1 MKFASRATRITGI
14 DIGSSAVRIAVGQM
28 VQQGN
33 GELLQILGCAEVPAE
48 GIHKGIITS
57 IDDAV
62 SSVSACIERVER
74 LAGGQIEHA
83 VIGLSGSHILSQ
95 QSKGVVAVAK
105 PDGEITEDDV
115 SRAVEAAR
123 TVATPVNYEILH
135 VIPKT
140 FTVDGQTG
148 IKDPTGM
155 TGVRLEVDAQIIQ
168 GVSSQIKNIN
178 RVVYRTGLEID
189 RQVLT
194 ILAGADIVTTPR
206 QKELGVV
213 VVNIGSST
221 TSLAIFEEGNVLHTA
236 VLAIGSEHITSDIAI
251 GLRTSIDVA
260 ERVKI
265 EYGTALPKAVGRK
278 EEIFLAELGAT
289 EQEVVDRKYVAE
301 IIEARVEEI
310 FRKVDKELRAIERSG
325 LLPAGVLFTGG
336 GARLDG
342 LVELAKKELRLPAA
356 LGYPI
361 DITSLS
367 DRVNDLSFASA
378 IGLVAWG
385 VRGDIPY
392 VGGGKRS
399 GGGGHGDSFVS
410 TIGSSFKDVAVV
422 FKQVREWVR
431 SIMP

>member
-1 MKFASRATRITGI
+1 MKFASRQQLITGI

-28 VQQGN
+28 VAQGN

-48 GIHKGIITS
+48 GIHKGIITG

-74 LAGGQIEHA
+74 LAGAQIEHA
-83 VIGLSGSHILSQ
+83 VVGISGSHILSQ

-105 PDGEITEDDV
+105 PDGEITQEDV
-115 SRAVEAAR
+115 ARVVEAAR

-189 RQVLT
+189 EQVLT
-194 ILAGADIVTTPR
+194 ILACADIVTTSR
-206 QKELGVV
+206 QKELGVA

-221 TSLAIFEEGNVLHTA
+221 TSVAIFEEGDVLHTA
-236 VLAIGSEHITSDIAI
+236 VLPIGSEHITSDLAI

-265 EYGTALPKAVGRK
+265 EYGTALPKSVARK

-310 FRKVDKELRAIERSG
+310 FRKVDKELRAVERSG
-325 LLPAGVLFTGG
+325 LLPAGILFTGG

-367 DRVNDLSFASA
+367 DKVNDLSCTCA

-385 VRGDIPY
+385 ARGDIPF
-392 VGGGKRS
+392 VGGGKRAGRDS
-399 GGGGHGDSFVS
+399 IVTTVGH
-410 TIGSSFKDVAVV
+410 SFKDVKLVA
-422 FKQVREWVR
+422 KQVREWVR

>member
-1 MKFASRATRITGI
+1 MKFSSRATLITGI
-14 DIGSSAVRIAVGQM
+14 DVGSSAVRIAVGQI
-28 VQQGN
+28 VTQGN
-33 GELLQILGCAEVPAE
+33 TQLLQILGCAEVPAE

-62 SSVSACIERVER
+62 SSVSACLERVER
-74 LAGGQIEHA
+74 LAGAQITHA
-83 VIGLSGSHILSQ
+83 VVGISGSHILSQ

-115 SRAVEAAR
+115 ARAIEAAR

-140 FTVDGQTG
+140 FTVDGQSG

-168 GVSSQIKNIN
+168 GVSSQMKNIS
-178 RVVYRTGLEID
+178 RVVYRAGLNVD
-189 RQVLT
+189 SMVLT
-194 ILAGADIVTTPR
+194 ILASADIVTTER
-206 QKELGVV
+206 QKELGVA
-213 VVNIGSST
+213 VVNIGAST
-221 TSLAIFEEGNVLHTA
+221 TSIAIFEEGDVLHTA
-236 VLAIGSEHITSDIAI
+236 ILPIGSEHITSDIAI

-260 ERVKI
+260 ERVKV
-265 EYGTALPKAVGRK
+265 EFGTALPKSVGRK

-310 FRKVDKELRAIERSG
+310 FRKIDKELRTIERSG

-367 DRVNDLSFASA
+367 EKVNDLSFTSA

-385 VRGDIPY
+385 ADSDAPTATRGRM
-392 VGGGKRS
+392 GGSIFEK
-399 GGGGHGDSFVS
+399 V
-410 TIGSSFKDVAVV
+410 GSSIKDSKSIFK
-422 FKQVREWVR
+422 
-431 SIMP
+431 SIRDGIRTLLP

>member
-1 MKFASRATRITGI
+1 MKFPSRTTLITGI
-14 DIGSSAVRIAVGQM
+14 DVGSSAVRIAVGQ
-28 VQQGN
+28 VVTQGN
-33 GELLQILGCAEVPAE
+33 GQLLQILGCAEVPAE

-62 SSVSACIERVER
+62 SSVSACLERAER
-74 LAGGQIEHA
+74 LAGAQLGHA
-83 VIGLSGSHILSQ
+83 VVGISGSHILSQ

-115 SRAVEAAR
+115 ARAIEAAR

-140 FTVDGQTG
+140 FTVDGQSG

-168 GVSSQIKNIN
+168 GVSSQIKNIS
-178 RVVYRTGLEID
+178 RVVYRAGLSVD
-189 RQVLT
+189 SMVLT
-194 ILAGADIVTTPR
+194 ILASADIVTTER
-206 QKELGVV
+206 QKELGVA
-213 VVNIGSST
+213 VVNIGAST
-221 TSLAIFEEGNVLHTA
+221 TSIAIFEDGDVLHTA
-236 VLAIGSEHITSDIAI
+236 ILPIGSEHITSDIAI

-260 ERVKI
+260 ERVKV
-265 EYGTALPKAVGRK
+265 EYGTALPKSVGRK
-278 EEIFLAELGAT
+278 EEIFLAELGAA

-310 FRKVDKELRAIERSG
+310 FRKIDKELRAIERSG

-367 DRVNDLSFASA
+367 EKVNDLSFASA

-385 VRGDIPY
+385 AESDQPVTVQRRN
-392 VGGGKRS
+392 GGSLFGRAK
-399 GGGGHGDSFVS
+399 DSL
-410 TIGSSFKDVAVV
+410 KDSKTL
-422 FKQVREWVR
+422 FKQIRDGIR
-431 SIMP
+431 TLLP

>member
-1 MKFASRATRITGI
+1 MKFSSRATLITGI
-14 DIGSSAVRIAVGQM
+14 DVGSSAVRIAVGQI
-28 VQQGN
+28 VTQGN
-33 GELLQILGCAEVPAE
+33 TQLLQILGCAEVPAE

-62 SSVSACIERVER
+62 SSVSACLERVER
-74 LAGGQIEHA
+74 LAGAQITHA
-83 VIGLSGSHILSQ
+83 VVGISGSHILSQ

-115 SRAVEAAR
+115 ARAIEAAR

-140 FTVDGQTG
+140 FTVDGQSG

-168 GVSSQIKNIN
+168 GVSSQMKNIS
-178 RVVYRTGLEID
+178 RVVYRAGLNVD
-189 RQVLT
+189 SMVLT
-194 ILAGADIVTTPR
+194 ILASADIVTTER
-206 QKELGVV
+206 QKELGVA
-213 VVNIGSST
+213 VVNIGAST
-221 TSLAIFEEGNVLHTA
+221 TSIAIFEEGDVLHTA
-236 VLAIGSEHITSDIAI
+236 ILPIGSEHITSDIAI

-260 ERVKI
+260 ERVKV
-265 EYGTALPKAVGRK
+265 EFGTALPKSVGRK
-278 EEIFLAELGAT
+278 EEIFLAELGAV

-310 FRKVDKELRAIERSG
+310 FRKIDKELRAIERSG

-361 DITSLS
+361 DITSMS
-367 DRVNDLSFASA
+367 EKVNDLSFTSA

-385 VRGDIPY
+385 ADSDAPVATRGRM
-392 VGGGKRS
+392 GGSIFEK
-399 GGGGHGDSFVS
+399 V
-410 TIGSSFKDVAVV
+410 GSSIKDSKSV
-422 FKQVREWVR
+422 FK
-431 SIMP
+431 SIRDGIRTLLP

>member
-1 MKFASRATRITGI
+1 MKFNARPTLITGI
-14 DIGSSAVRIAVGQM
+14 DVGSSAVRIAVGQI

-33 GELLQILGCAEVPAE
+33 GQLLQILGCAEVPAE

-62 SSVSACIERVER
+62 SSVTACLERVER
-74 LAGGQIEHA
+74 LAGAEIGRA
-83 VIGLSGSHILSQ
+83 VVGISGSHILSQ
-95 QSKGVVAVAK
+95 QSKGVVAIAK
-105 PDGEITEDDV
+105 SDGEITEDDV
-115 SRAVEAAR
+115 ARAIEAAR

-140 FTVDGQTG
+140 FTVDGQGG

-168 GVSSQIKNIN
+168 GVSSQIKNMS

-189 RQVLT
+189 AMVLT
-194 ILAGADIVTTPR
+194 ILASADIVTTDR
-206 QKELGVV
+206 QKELGVA
-213 VVNIGSST
+213 VVNIGAAT
-221 TSLAIFEEGNVLHTA
+221 TSIAVFEEGDVLHTA
-236 VLAIGSEHITSDIAI
+236 ILPIGSEHITSDIAI

-260 ERVKI
+260 ERVKV
-265 EYGTALPKAVGRK
+265 EYGTALPKMVGKK
-278 EEIFLAELGAT
+278 EEIFLAELGAA

-310 FRKVDKELRAIERSG
+310 FRKIDKELRAIERSG
-325 LLPAGVLFTGG
+325 LLPAGILFTGG

-356 LGYPI
+356 LGYPM

-367 DRVNDLSFASA
+367 EKVNDLAFTS
-378 IGLVAWG
+378 
-385 VRGDIPY
+385 
-392 VGGGKRS
+392 
-399 GGGGHGDSFVS
+399 
-410 TIGSSFKDVAVV
+410 
-422 FKQVREWVR
+422 
-431 SIMP
+431 

>member
-1 MKFASRATRITGI
+1 MKFSKQTTLITGI
-14 DIGSSAVRIAVGQM
+14 DVGSSAVRIAVGQI
-28 VQQGN
+28 VSQGN

-62 SSVSACIERVER
+62 SSVSACLERVER
-74 LAGGQIEHA
+74 LAGAQIGHA
-83 VIGLSGSHILSQ
+83 VVGISGSHILSQ

-115 SRAVEAAR
+115 ARAIEAAR

-140 FTVDGQTG
+140 FTVDGQSG

-155 TGVRLEVDAQIIQ
+155 TGVRLEVDAQIVQ
-168 GVSSQIKNIN
+168 GVSSQIKNIS
-178 RVVYRTGLEID
+178 RVVYRAGLEID
-189 RQVLT
+189 QLVLT
-194 ILAGADIVTTPR
+194 ILAGADVVTTER
-206 QKELGVV
+206 QKELGVA
-213 VVNIGSST
+213 VVNIGAST
-221 TSLAIFEEGNVLHTA
+221 TSIAIFEEGDVLHTA
-236 VLAIGSEHITSDIAI
+236 ILPIGSEHITSDIAI

-260 ERVKI
+260 ERVKV

-278 EEIFLAELGAT
+278 EEIFLAELGAA

-310 FRKVDKELRAIERSG
+310 FRKIDKELRAVERSG
-325 LLPAGVLFTGG
+325 LLPAGILFTGG

-367 DRVNDLSFASA
+367 EKVNDLSFASA

-385 VRGDIPY
+385 ADGDQPHAVSGRGGR
-392 VGGGKRS
+392 GGS
-399 GGGGHGDSFVS
+399 MLS
-410 TIGSSFKDVAVV
+410 TMGASFKDAKSVS
-422 FKQVREWVR
+422 KQMREWIR
-431 SIMP
+431 SLLP

>member
-1 MKFASRATRITGI
+1 MKFASRTPLITGI

-28 VQQGN
+28 VSQGN

-62 SSVSACIERVER
+62 SSVSACLERVER
-74 LAGGQIEHA
+74 LAGAQIGHA
-83 VIGLSGSHILSQ
+83 VVGISGSHILSQ

-115 SRAVEAAR
+115 ARAIEAAR

-140 FTVDGQTG
+140 FTVDGQSG
-148 IKDPTGM
+148 IKDPAGM

-168 GVSSQIKNIN
+168 GVSSQIKNIS

-189 RQVLT
+189 QLVLT
-194 ILAGADIVTTPR
+194 ILAGADVVTTER
-206 QKELGVV
+206 QKELGVA

-221 TSLAIFEEGNVLHTA
+221 TSIAVFEEGDVLHTA
-236 VLAIGSEHITSDIAI
+236 VLPIGSEHITSDIAI

-260 ERVKI
+260 ERVKV

-278 EEIFLAELGAT
+278 EEIFLAELGAA

-310 FRKVDKELRAIERSG
+310 FRKIDKELRAIERSG
-325 LLPAGVLFTGG
+325 LLPAGILFTGG
-336 GARLDG
+336 GSRLDG

-367 DRVNDLSFASA
+367 DKVNDLSFTSA
-378 IGLVAWG
+378 IGLVSWG
-385 VRGDIPY
+385 ADGEAPY
-392 VGGGKRS
+392 ISGKRS
-399 GGGGHGDSFVS
+399 GSGGSLIS
-410 TIGSSFKDVAVV
+410 TMGSSFKDAKSMS
-422 FKQVREWVR
+422 KQVREWIR
-431 SIMP
+431 SLLP

>member
-1 MKFASRATRITGI
+1 MKFSSRATLITGI
-14 DIGSSAVRIAVGQM
+14 DVGSSAVRIAVGQ
-28 VQQGN
+28 VVTQGN
-33 GELLQILGCAEVPAE
+33 GQLLQILGCAEVPAE

-62 SSVSACIERVER
+62 SSVSACLERSER
-74 LAGGQIEHA
+74 LAGAQLGHA
-83 VIGLSGSHILSQ
+83 VVGISGSHILSQ

-115 SRAVEAAR
+115 ARAIEAAR

-140 FTVDGQTG
+140 FTVDGQSG

-168 GVSSQIKNIN
+168 GVSSQIKNIS
-178 RVVYRTGLEID
+178 RVVYRAGLSVD
-189 RQVLT
+189 SMVLT
-194 ILAGADIVTTPR
+194 ILASADIVTTDR
-206 QKELGVV
+206 QKELGVA
-213 VVNIGSST
+213 VVNIGAST
-221 TSLAIFEEGNVLHTA
+221 TSIAIFEDGDVLHTA
-236 VLAIGSEHITSDIAI
+236 ILPIGSEHITSDIAI

-260 ERVKI
+260 ERVKV
-265 EYGTALPKAVGRK
+265 EYGTALPKSVGRK
-278 EEIFLAELGAT
+278 EEIFLAELGAA

-310 FRKVDKELRAIERSG
+310 FRKIDKELRAIERSG

-367 DRVNDLSFASA
+367 EKVNDLSFASA

-385 VRGDIPY
+385 AESDQPMVTQRRG
-392 VGGGKRS
+392 S
-399 GGGGHGDSFVS
+399 GGTLFGRAKDSL
-410 TIGSSFKDVAVV
+410 KDSKTL
-422 FKQVREWVR
+422 FKQIRDGIR
-431 SIMP
+431 TLLP

>member
-1 MKFASRATRITGI
+1 MKFSSRTPLITGI
-14 DIGSSAVRIAVGQM
+14 DIGSSAVRIAVGQIIN
-28 VQQGN
+28 QGS

-62 SSVSACIERVER
+62 SSVAACLERAER
-74 LAGGQIEHA
+74 LAGAQVSHA
-83 VIGLSGSHILSQ
+83 IVGISGSHILSQ

-105 PDGEITEDDV
+105 PDGEITEEDV
-115 SRAVEAAR
+115 VRAVEAAR

-140 FTVDGQTG
+140 FTVDGQSG

-168 GVSSQIKNIN
+168 GVSSQIKNIS

-189 RQVLT
+189 SLVLS
-194 ILAGADIVTTPR
+194 ILAAADVVTTQR
-206 QKELGVV
+206 QKELGVA
-213 VVNIGSST
+213 VVNIGAST
-221 TSLAIFEEGNVLHTA
+221 TSIAIYEEGDVLHTA
-236 VLAIGSEHITSDIAI
+236 ILPIGSEHITSDIAI

-260 ERVKI
+260 ERVKTQF
-265 EYGTALPKAVGRK
+265 GTVLPKAVGRK

-301 IIEARVEEI
+301 IIEARAEEI
-310 FRKVDKELRAIERSG
+310 FRKIDKEFRAVERSG
-325 LLPAGVLFTGG
+325 LLPAGVLFTGSG
-336 GARLDG
+336 SRIDG
-342 LVELAKKELRLPAA
+342 LVELAKKELRLPAG

-367 DRVNDLSFASA
+367 EKVNDLAFASA

-385 VRGDIPY
+385 AEHGAVQSVRGA
-392 VGGGKRS
+392 KLS
-399 GGGGHGDSFVS
+399 SLGH
-410 TIGSSFKDVAVV
+410 SFKDIKSASH
-422 FKQVREWVR
+422 QVREWIR
-431 SIMP
+431 SLLP

>member
-1 MKFASRATRITGI
+1 MKFSSRATLITGI
-14 DIGSSAVRIAVGQM
+14 DVGSSAVRIAVGQI
-28 VQQGN
+28 VTQGN
-33 GELLQILGCAEVPAE
+33 GKLLQIIGCAEVPAE

-62 SSVSACIERVER
+62 SSVSACLERIER
-74 LAGGQIEHA
+74 LAGAQVGHA
-83 VIGLSGSHILSQ
+83 VVGISGSHILSQ

-115 SRAVEAAR
+115 ARAIEAAR

-140 FTVDGQTG
+140 FTVDGQSG

-168 GVSSQIKNIN
+168 GVSSQIKNIG
-178 RVVYRTGLEID
+178 RVVYRTGLNVD
-189 RQVLT
+189 SMVLT
-194 ILAGADIVTTPR
+194 ILASADVVTTER
-206 QKELGVV
+206 QKELGVA
-213 VVNIGSST
+213 VVNIGAST
-221 TSLAIFEEGNVLHTA
+221 TSIAIFEEGDVLHTA
-236 VLAIGSEHITSDIAI
+236 ILPIGSEHITSDIAI

-265 EYGTALPKAVGRK
+265 EYGTAIPKSVGRK

-310 FRKVDKELRAIERSG
+310 FRKIDKELRAIERSG

-336 GARLDG
+336 GARLEG

-367 DRVNDLSFASA
+367 EKVNDLSFASA

-385 VRGDIPY
+385 ADSDQPVTS
-392 VGGGKRS
+392 RS
-399 GGGGHGDSFVS
+399 RSSNGSIFEKV
-410 TIGSSFKDVAVV
+410 GSSFKDSKSL
-422 FKQVREWVR
+422 FKQVRDGIR
-431 SIMP
+431 ALLP

>member
-1 MKFASRATRITGI
+1 MKFSSRTTLITGI
-14 DIGSSAVRIAVGQM
+14 DVGSSAVRIAVGQ
-28 VQQGN
+28 VVTQGN
-33 GELLQILGCAEVPAE
+33 GQLLQILGCAEVPAE

-62 SSVSACIERVER
+62 SSVSACLERVER
-74 LAGGQIEHA
+74 LAGAQIGHA
-83 VIGLSGSHILSQ
+83 VVGISGSHILSQ

-115 SRAVEAAR
+115 ARAIEAAR

-140 FTVDGQTG
+140 FTVDGQSG

-168 GVSSQIKNIN
+168 GVSSQMKNIS
-178 RVVYRTGLEID
+178 RVVYRAGLSVD
-189 RQVLT
+189 SMVLT
-194 ILAGADIVTTPR
+194 ILASADIVTTDR
-206 QKELGVV
+206 QKELGVA
-213 VVNIGSST
+213 VVNIGAST
-221 TSLAIFEEGNVLHTA
+221 TSIAIFEDGDVLHTA
-236 VLAIGSEHITSDIAI
+236 ILPIGSEHITSDIAI

-260 ERVKI
+260 ERVKV
-265 EYGTALPKAVGRK
+265 EYGTALPKSVGRK
-278 EEIFLAELGAT
+278 EEIFLAELGAA

-310 FRKVDKELRAIERSG
+310 FRKIDKELRAIERSG

-367 DRVNDLSFASA
+367 EKVNDLSFTSA

-385 VRGDIPY
+385 AESDSTSSQQPSRG
-392 VGGGKRS
+392 GRGS
-399 GGGGHGDSFVS
+399 GGSFFDRLRDSLKD
-410 TIGSSFKDVAVV
+410 SSKIL
-422 FKQVREWVR
+422 KQFRDGIR
-431 SIMP
+431 TLLP

>member
-83 VIGLSGSHILSQ
+83 VVGISGSHILSQ

-168 GVSSQIKNIN
+168 GVSSQIKNIS
-178 RVVYRTGLEID
+178 RVVYRAGLEID
-189 RQVLT
+189 QLVLT
-194 ILAGADIVTTPR
+194 ILASADIVTTER
-206 QKELGVV
+206 QKELGVA
-213 VVNIGSST
+213 VVNIGAST
-221 TSLAIFEEGNVLHTA
+221 TSIEIFEEGDVLHTA
-236 VLAIGSEHITSDIAI
+236 
-251 GLRTSIDVA
+251 
-260 ERVKI
+260 
-265 EYGTALPKAVGRK
+265 
-278 EEIFLAELGAT
+278 
-289 EQEVVDRKYVAE
+289 
-301 IIEARVEEI
+301 
-310 FRKVDKELRAIERSG
+310 
-325 LLPAGVLFTGG
+325 
-336 GARLDG
+336 
-342 LVELAKKELRLPAA
+342 
-356 LGYPI
+356 
-361 DITSLS
+361 
-367 DRVNDLSFASA
+367 
-378 IGLVAWG
+378 
-385 VRGDIPY
+385 
-392 VGGGKRS
+392 
-399 GGGGHGDSFVS
+399 
-410 TIGSSFKDVAVV
+410 
-422 FKQVREWVR
+422 
-431 SIMP
+431 